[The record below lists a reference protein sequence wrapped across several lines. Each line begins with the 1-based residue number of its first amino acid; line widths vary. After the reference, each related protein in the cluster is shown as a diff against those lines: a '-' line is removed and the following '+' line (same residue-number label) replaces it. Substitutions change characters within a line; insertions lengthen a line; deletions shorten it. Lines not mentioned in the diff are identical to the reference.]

1 MSNNQTAPAILAT
14 DEKAALGGVT
24 APRRVQTIGQ
34 SWWSVSIMKVQHC
47 QPHCAL
53 HTAWS

>member
-24 APRRVQTIGQ
+24 APRSVQTIGQ
-34 SWWSVSIMKVQHC
+34 RAGGV
-47 QPHCAL
+47 
-53 HTAWS
+53 